1 MLLNDNSLI
10 FTLLPMFPEGQHA
23 RLHSAVQSLCSLLGK
38 SCQQENLDV
47 LRRNGACAL
56 GDHHIAQWILAI

>member
-1 MLLNDNSLI
+1 
-10 FTLLPMFPEGQHA
+10 MFPEGQHA
-23 RLHSAVQSLCSLLGK
+23 RLHSAVQSLCLLLGK